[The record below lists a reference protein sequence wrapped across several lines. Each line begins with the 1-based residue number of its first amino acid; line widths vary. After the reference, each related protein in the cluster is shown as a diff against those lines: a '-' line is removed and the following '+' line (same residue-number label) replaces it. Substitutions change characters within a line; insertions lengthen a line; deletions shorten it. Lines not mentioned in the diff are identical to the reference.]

1 MTSAMIVY
9 DVAKQGQEDRLAK
22 KISAKGWKAKS
33 REVVSYGAPHSP
45 LSGSPCLLYGELS
58 SANEKKYKAL
68 KRATESE
75 ISMSADVI
83 CSTSVGMG
91 SNTQVNT
98 S

>member
-75 ISMSADVI
+75 ISLSADVI
-83 CSTSVGMG
+83 CSTCVGMG